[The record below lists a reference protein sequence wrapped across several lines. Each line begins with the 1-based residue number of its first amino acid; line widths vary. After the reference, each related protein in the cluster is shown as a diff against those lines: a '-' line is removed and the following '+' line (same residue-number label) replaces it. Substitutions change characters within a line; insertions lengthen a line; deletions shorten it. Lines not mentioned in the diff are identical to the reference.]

1 MSKLCGVFISRF
13 SGKPINFFFTTLNPL
28 SVKSFSHSSNV
39 RYVSGI
45 STLSRCAK
53 TLFATQSYTPMIF
66 RLSSPLNF
74 IKESYTPMSF
84 SGGSFVEYESS
95 STTKRAPDARTLY
108 KYPTYRSCSSC
119 SIWCR
124 THVKVAVSGFS
135 LDIKSKKSSSEII
148 LNVLL
153 GFLKSSHS
161 EYECRSIPV
170 ICPNLFS
177 STKIFAR
184 IPVPQPKSR
193 TSSEAGISGTTL
205 REKYC
210 GTSRWKNPMEYISLS
225 SLEYLS
231 PNFFTSRFLRLSV
244 SSLTRFLENPIDKRL
259 ACKLLTI

>member
-1 MSKLCGVFISRF
+1 MSKLCGVLISRF
-13 SGKPINFFFTTLNPL
+13 SGKPMNFFLTILNPL
-28 SVKSFSHSSNV
+28 SLKSFSHSSSV
-39 RYVSGI
+39 RYVRGI

-53 TLFATQSYTPMIF
+53 TLFATQSYTPMIL
-66 RLSSPLNF
+66 RLSSSLNL
-74 IKESYTPMSF
+74 IKESYTPVSF
-84 SGGSFVEYESS
+84 SGGSSVEYESS
-95 STTKRAPDARTLY
+95 STTKQAPVAKALY
-108 KYPTYRSCSSC
+108 RSPTYRSCSSR
-119 SIWCR
+119 SIWCN
-124 THVKVAVSGFS
+124 THVKVAVLGFS
-135 LDIKSKKSSSEII
+135 LDIKLKKSFSETI
-148 LNVLL
+148 LNVIL

-161 EYECRSIPV
+161 GYECKSIPV
-170 ICPNLFS
+170 ICWNLFS